1 MERAEARIIPCDSF
15 PLYFPRKQV
24 WKQREQREMT
34 GWRAE
39 VAAIS
44 VTELFLSCTL
54 YYSIQSQKLSYAAV
68 YLPMLS
74 ARAESTILKYI

>member
-1 MERAEARIIPCDSF
+1 
-15 PLYFPRKQV
+15 
-24 WKQREQREMT
+24 MT

-44 VTELFLSCTL
+44 LTELFLSCTL
-54 YYSIQSQKLSYAAV
+54 YYAIQSQKLSYAAV
-68 YLPMLS
+68 YLPILA